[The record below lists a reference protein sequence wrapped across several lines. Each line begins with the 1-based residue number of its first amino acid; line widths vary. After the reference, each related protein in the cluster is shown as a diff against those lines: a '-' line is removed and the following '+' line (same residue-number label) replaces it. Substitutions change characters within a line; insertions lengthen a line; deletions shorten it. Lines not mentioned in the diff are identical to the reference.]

1 MLVTIENNEKRS
13 QLTLRDRERALNDEK
28 TKLNKRADQLTEELA
43 AANEKVAELKMAL
56 FES

>member
-1 MLVTIENNEKRS
+1 LLVTIENNEKRS

-28 TKLNKRADQLTEELA
+28 TKLNKRTDQLTEELA

>member
-1 MLVTIENNEKRS
+1 LLVTIENNEKRS

-43 AANEKVAELKMAL
+43 AANEKVAELKMTL

>member
-1 MLVTIENNEKRS
+1 MTIENNEKRS

>member
-1 MLVTIENNEKRS
+1 VTIENNEKRS

-28 TKLNKRADQLTEELA
+28 TKLNKRTDQLTEELA